1 MENQEKIEITE
12 KEINLLYTFLNLELE
27 SMDEQ
32 TSQSWLDILQTLEK
46 NIPDNEEDNDIQS

>member
-32 TSQSWLDILQTLEK
+32 TSQSWLEILQSLEK
-46 NIPDNEEDNDIQS
+46 NIPDNEEDNNI